1 MPNFDDLKE
10 LIDMMEALDCDSDIK
25 VEVVTSKDQL
35 DKRLKELDEEGYT
48 LVDDVK
54 KTKAE
59 KPEKDDLEKERQ
71 LARKAKEHIIKEEGK
86 EKADK
91 LIAYAAV
98 CASIKACLELDIPI
112 RQDMFGEYNRLCK
125 EVYPEK
131 NSEMFL
137 FFAYAFIDRMREE
150 GVKSLE

>member
-1 MPNFDDLKE
+1 MGNFDDLKE
-10 LIDMMEALDCDSDIK
+10 LIDMMEALDGDGDIK
-25 VEVVTSKDQL
+25 VEVVTSKEQL
-35 DKRLKELDEEGYT
+35 DKRMKELDEEGYT
-48 LVDDVK
+48 LVDDAK
-54 KTKAE
+54 KQEKTK
-59 KPEKDDLEKERQ
+59 KDELEEERQ
-71 LARKAKEHIIKEEGK
+71 RAIKAKEHIIKEEGK

-131 NSEMFL
+131 NSDMFL
-137 FFAYAFIDRMREE
+137 FFAYAFIDHMKEE

>member
-1 MPNFDDLKE
+1 
-10 LIDMMEALDCDSDIK
+10 MEALDGDGGIK

-48 LVDDVK
+48 LVDDAK

-59 KPEKDDLEKERQ
+59 KPEKKSETEKDDLEKERQ
-71 LARKAKEHIIKEEGK
+71 RARKAKEHIIKEEGK